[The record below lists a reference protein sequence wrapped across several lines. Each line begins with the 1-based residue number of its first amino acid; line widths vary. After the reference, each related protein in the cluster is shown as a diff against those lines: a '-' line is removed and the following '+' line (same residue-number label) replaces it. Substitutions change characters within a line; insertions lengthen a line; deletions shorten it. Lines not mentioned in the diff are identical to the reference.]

1 MVGVGEVLLNI
12 LTGFSLFFF
21 WGKRSGGAGN
31 PPTVSVPAGTDSTDC
46 RQACSAWD
54 NARQILCS
62 AKADEVAARS
72 RADGIRGQLI
82 AAIAA
87 EATAT
92 GIAVTATIAASVA
105 VLPWVVVVL
114 VVIAIMLWASVL
126 VLTAVVAFLGGQLN
140 TAEAD
145 VASKASA
152 RQAWDTA
159 VTNARAE
166 VNSKCSLA
174 EADACL
180 ARSAPC

>member
-1 MVGVGEVLLNI
+1 MADAGEVTLDI
-12 LTGFSLFFF
+12 LTGFSIFFF
-21 WGKRSGGAGN
+21 WGRRSGAAGN
-31 PPTVSVPAGTDSTDC
+31 PPTVPVPAATDSSDC

-54 NARQILCS
+54 NARQILCG

-72 RADGIRGQLI
+72 RADGIRGQLGV
-82 AAIAA
+82 AIGA

-92 GIAVTATIAASVA
+92 GIAVTATVAASVA

-114 VVIAIMLWASVL
+114 AVIAVILWASVL

-140 TAEAD
+140 SAEAD

-159 VTNARAE
+159 VANARAE
-166 VNSKCSLA
+166 VNSKCSQA
-174 EADACL
+174 EANACL
-180 ARSAPC
+180 SRSAPC